1 VLVDPVEL
9 GGAIRQERY
18 GRRATREQD
27 NEGKRENPE
36 DHYCTMPCQAAREQ
50 AAPRPHGIGWL
61 SLGAPGTEA
70 ASAAMAHP
78 VAPQARWTAPP
89 PGNSYNSF
97 FSNTFL
103 SEMPLRTPRLPR
115 RDFLTSTLWTAAGLP
130 LCYAALGPQRAMA
143 SDSSA
148 VAITATPLTENIAL
162 ITGAGANVVAIKG
175 PDGLTLV
182 DGGLEKHSKELVKTA
197 LKATGTR
204 RVTTLFNT
212 HWHPEQTGSNQHLGN
227 DGAKIIAHTNTKLW
241 LTRKITVAWRP
252 DTYGPFPAKALPNET
267 FYTTAELK
275 IGDEPVEYGYMA
287 QAHTDG
293 DIYVFLRKANV
304 LIGGGV
310 VSADRW
316 PVLDYQTG
324 GWIGGLVAGLDA
336 LIKLTDDKTRI
347 VPADG
352 PILTRADLQ
361 AQRANYFTI
370 YDRLVKCLTKGL
382 GPADALATE
391 PAKDINPAW
400 GDSTAFVTMAFK
412 SLWGHFAADA

>member
-1 VLVDPVEL
+1 
-9 GGAIRQERY
+9 
-18 GRRATREQD
+18 
-27 NEGKRENPE
+27 
-36 DHYCTMPCQAAREQ
+36 
-50 AAPRPHGIGWL
+50 
-61 SLGAPGTEA
+61 
-70 ASAAMAHP
+70 
-78 VAPQARWTAPP
+78 
-89 PGNSYNSF
+89 
-97 FSNTFL
+97 
-103 SEMPLRTPRLPR
+103 MPLRTTRLPR
-115 RDFLTSTLWTAAGLP
+115 RDFLASTLWTAAGLP
-130 LCYAALGPQRAMA
+130 LCYATLGAQP
-143 SDSSA
+143 A
-148 VAITATPLTENIAL
+148 VAADKSAAAITTTPLTDNIVL
-162 ITGAGANVVAIKG
+162 ITGAGANVVAVKG
-175 PDGLTLV
+175 ADGLTLV

-197 LKATGTR
+197 LKATSTR

-212 HWHPEQTGSNQHLGN
+212 HWHPEQTGSNERLGK

-252 DTYGPFPAKALPNET
+252 DAYGPFPAKALPSET

-275 IGDEPVEYGYMA
+275 IGAEPVEYGYMA

-293 DIYVFLRKANV
+293 DIYVFLRNANV

-336 LIKLTDDKTRI
+336 LIKLADDKTRI

-382 GPADALATE
+382 SPAEALATE
-391 PAKDINPAW
+391 PAKGINTAW
-400 GDSTAFVTMAFK
+400 GDSTPFLTMAFK